1 MKKLSIILILVMLFS
16 LCSCAKQEV
25 IIEDDVSDLEVFKFL
40 RPNEFIPDI
49 DTLYQDFTDIV
60 IIATPTTSFKD
71 AKHVILDRY
80 GLPCEIEASHPDI
93 CYASRHFKI
102 EKVLSGDK
110 EMTEIDI
117 KEFAF
122 TDGKELRIMEG
133 EKLFKAGHRYLIL
146 ANKVDT
152 EDYPYV
158 TKMYFD
164 LAEEIT
170 PDNYKYEDYVRAKEL
185 FPEAFE

>member
-1 MKKLSIILILVMLFS
+1 MKKLSIILILVMLLS

-25 IIEDDVSDLEVFKFL
+25 IIEDDVSDLELFEFL

-49 DTLYQDFTDIV
+49 DTLYHDFTDIV

-71 AKHVILDRY
+71 AKHVILDMY
-80 GLPCEIEASHPDI
+80 GLPCEIEASHTGI
-93 CYASRHFKI
+93 SYASRHFKI

-110 EMTEIDI
+110 EMTKIDI
-117 KEFAF
+117 KENAF
-122 TDGKELRIMEG
+122 TDGKELRIMAG
-133 EKLFKAGHRYLIL
+133 EKLFKPGHRHLLL
-146 ANKVDT
+146 AKQVHT
-152 EDYPYV
+152 EDYPYL

-164 LAEEIT
+164 LSEEIT
-170 PDNYKYEDYVRAKEL
+170 PDNYKYEDYLKAKEL

>member
-1 MKKLSIILILVMLFS
+1 MKKLSLILILVMMFS

-25 IIEDDVSDLEVFKFL
+25 IIEDDVSDLELFEFL

-49 DTLYQDFTDIV
+49 DTLYHDFTDIV

-71 AKHVILDRY
+71 AKHVILNDH
-80 GLPCEIEASHPDI
+80 GMPCEIEDAKDMISFT
-93 CYASRHFKI
+93 SRHFKI

-122 TDGKELRIMEG
+122 TDGKTLKIRNG
-133 EKLFKAGHRYLIL
+133 DKLFKAGHRYLL
-146 ANKVDT
+146 FAKKSET
-152 EDYPYV
+152 EDYPYISWA
-158 TKMYFD
+158 TFD
-164 LAEEIT
+164 LAEEIS
-170 PDNYKYEDYVRAKEL
+170 PDNYKYEDYLKAKEL